1 MRHPGNESLRSGGS
15 QRGEQLIKEGRR
27 RFLSEFQKYIREL
40 ECLLETCSTGDEGSR
55 VKLRT
60 IAHTMK
66 GSAPVFGLN
75 RIGEI
80 SARLL
85 DLWEE
90 DSASLTDK
98 TKVRTLLQPS
108 RQLLSELHMEY
119 EIYRKELELEG
130 ADSRRSQGVL
140 ATQSR
145 LLIIDDDPV
154 LRSYLLRSLQYDGYE
169 VMEASDVESGK
180 RLLRQHHFDL
190 IILDLMMYPQ
200 SGYELFDFLK
210 EDPTFKWLPLI
221 VLSGRGDL
229 QDKVQCFFLGAD
241 DYVTKPFQ
249 YEELAARIYS
259 LLHRNKGFEQ
269 MAFRDPLT
277 GVFNRRYM
285 DQQLQRELQRIERYP
300 TPITMAFID
309 IDRFKSINDTFGHS
323 AGDVVLQGLANVLQN
338 RMRVTDLIARFGGE
352 EFVVV
357 MPNTTAEEGERVLG
371 EALQVVRETA
381 VARDE
386 VREYRITFSA
396 GVAQWREGLTA
407 EQWIR
412 LADTAMYNSKANG
425 RNRITRIYQ
434 DEKQLPLK
442 EEQRKLKKLLVADD
456 DEIIRSFIVNTLNH
470 LPIEII
476 QAVDGRDALDKLR
489 TEEVDLCI
497 LDGMMPR
504 MDGLTLLHELRRDKS
519 LAGHQAKV
527 IMLTARKKEEDMQ
540 QGLLLGA
547 EEYMAKP
554 FSIVELEIRVKRLL
568 DITDQA

>member
-1 MRHPGNESLRSGGS
+1 MGEMRHPGNESLRSGAN

-27 RFLSEFQKYIREL
+27 RFIAEFEKYIREL
-40 ECLLETCSTGDEGSR
+40 ECLLVKCDLGDDESI

-75 RIGEI
+75 RIGQIAE
-80 SARLL
+80 RLL
-85 DLWEE
+85 GLWEE
-90 DSASLTDK
+90 AMPADK
-98 TKVRTLLQPS
+98 IKVRTLLQPS
-108 RQLLSELHMEY
+108 RQLVSELQMEY
-119 EIYRKELELEG
+119 EIYRKELELES
-130 ADSRRSQGVL
+130 AESRRSMGSL
-140 ATQSR
+140 AAQSR
-145 LLIIDDDPV
+145 LLIIDDDSV

-169 VMEASDVESGK
+169 VMEASDVETGK
-180 RLLRQHHFDL
+180 RLLREHHFDL

-259 LLHRNKGFEQ
+259 LLQRNKGFEQ

-309 IDRFKSINDTFGHS
+309 IDCFKSINDTYGHT
-323 AGDVVLQGLANVLQN
+323 AGDVVLQGLANMLQN

-352 EFVVV
+352 EFVII
-357 MPNTTAEEGERVLG
+357 MPGTTAEEGERVLG
-371 EALQVVRETA
+371 EALQAVRETA

-396 GVAQWREGLTA
+396 GIAQWREGLTA

-412 LADTAMYNSKANG
+412 LADKAMYNSKSRG
-425 RNRITRIYQ
+425 RNRITRIHQ
-434 DEKQLPLK
+434 DENELSMKA
-442 EEQRKLKKLLVADD
+442 EQPKLKKLLVADD

-476 QAVDGRDALDKLR
+476 QAVDGQDALEQLR
-489 TEEVDLCI
+489 TQTVNLCI
-497 LDGMMPR
+497 LDGMMPHL
-504 MDGLTLLHELRRDKS
+504 DGLTLLKKLRQDQS
-519 LAGHQAKV
+519 LASHQAKV
-527 IMLTARKKEEDMQ
+527 IMLTSKKKEEAIQ
-540 QGLLLGA
+540 QGLCLEPRNTWRNLFLL
-547 EEYMAKP
+547 
-554 FSIVELEIRVKRLL
+554 
-568 DITDQA
+568 